1 MAQTFFKHRFKIASF
16 VFVITLLSFYVNYVF
31 IFQAPLV
38 LENHLGFLLYS
49 IVFSVFFFLYAN
61 FKAKVATGIFF
72 VGWVMTL
79 VNLYIDLLKARIETG
94 GTVGAALGFL
104 SNMILVFA
112 LSIILELFA
121 QVISRI
127 TKR

>member
-31 IFQAPLV
+31 IFQTPLV

-49 IVFSVFFFLYAN
+49 FVFSVVFFLYAN

-94 GTVGAALGFL
+94 GTVGATLGFL

>member
-1 MAQTFFKHRFKIASF
+1 M
-16 VFVITLLSFYVNYVF
+16 ITLLSFYVNYVF

-49 IVFSVFFFLYAN
+49 IVFSVIFFLYAN